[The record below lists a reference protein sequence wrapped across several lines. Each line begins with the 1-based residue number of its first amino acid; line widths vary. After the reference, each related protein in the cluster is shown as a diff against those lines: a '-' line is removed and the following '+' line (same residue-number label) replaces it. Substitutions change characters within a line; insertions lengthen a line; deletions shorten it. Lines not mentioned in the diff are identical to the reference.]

1 MSQSGRSWTP
11 VLLGGDVPLPKGAYS
26 PAVRVGDL
34 LFVSGQVPRNPRTGE
49 IEGKTV
55 AEQTRRTLENL
66 RLVLDAAGGTLDNV
80 VATTCYLAND
90 RDWDEFTAEYRTIFN
105 APFPTR
111 TTVGAG
117 LRDVLVEIS
126 AIAHLGRTPLEKG
139 AALAGEL

>member
-1 MSQSGRSWTP
+1 MTAPDRSWTP

-26 PAVRVGDL
+26 PGVRVGDL

-66 RLVLDAAGGTLDNV
+66 RLVLEAAGGTLDNV
-80 VATTCYLAND
+80 VSTTCYLAD
-90 RDWDEFTAEYRTIFN
+90 ERDWDAFNAEYRTVFK
-105 APFPTR
+105 APYPTR

-126 AIAHLGRTPLEKG
+126 AIAHLGRTP
-139 AALAGEL
+139 